1 LGGLRPRESFDIA
14 CIAAA
19 DPAGRVST
27 TENAARV
34 LKSLKDEE
42 WRTLA
47 GLERSS
53 SGYGTPDLGRL
64 SRMARLPP
72 ERIRFATD
80 DLERKGLVMRKGQG
94 YALTKEGVEAMA
106 LKDYVKKDLIFA
118 LGAAIAKGKESDVY
132 EALTEEGTTYAL
144 KFYKIGRVSFTSI
157 RKRRAVETAE
167 FRSWM
172 TANYNAARREYDALR
187 KLQGLSPAF
196 PNAIAYSRSTVLLE
210 ELSGVRLSN
219 RPFLEDPES
228 ALREVI
234 EAMRTAYLRA
244 GLVNADLSEYNIL
257 TNGESVW
264 LIDWPQAVDASHPNS
279 SELLM
284 HDVRAVVAFFK
295 RAYQVVLDPD
305 GVFAYVVGKS
315 RRPG

>member
-1 LGGLRPRESFDIA
+1 M
-14 CIAAA
+14 
-19 DPAGRVST
+19 ST

-53 SGYGTPDLGRL
+53 SGSGTPDLGRL
-64 SRMARLPP
+64 SRMARLPH
-72 ERIRFATD
+72 ERVAFATD
-80 DLERKGLVMRKGQG
+80 ALEKKGLVMRRGHG
-94 YALTKEGVEAMA
+94 YALTKEGVEVMA

-132 EALTEEGTTYAL
+132 EALTEEGTAYAL

-157 RKRRAVETAE
+157 RKTRVREAAD

-172 TANYNAARREYDALR
+172 TANYDAARREYDALK
-187 KLQGLSPAF
+187 KLQGLSPCF
-196 PNAIAYSRSTVLLE
+196 PRAIAYSRSTILLE

-219 RPFLEDPES
+219 RPYLEDPPH
-228 ALREVI
+228 ALRAVVD
-234 EAMRTAYLRA
+234 AMRTAFMRA

-257 TNGESVW
+257 SDGASVW
-264 LIDWPQAVDASHPNS
+264 LIDWPQAVGASHPNS
-279 SELLM
+279 SDLLM
-284 HDVRAVVAFFK
+284 HDVKAVGAFFR
-295 RAYQVVLDPD
+295 RAYAVDLDP
-305 GVFAYVVGKS
+305 VAAFAYVSGAADELE
-315 RRPG
+315 